1 MTRAAVTHPAQQ
13 HGRGSSST
21 TDGGQRPELPPIVR
35 GHEEYVAR
43 LPRRVIDLAT
53 DQSAPVAGIAVSE
66 RFQQVVDEFEDAT
79 PPQATPAGFRI
90 EWSTDASGTAR
101 FDLVRDISRDHD
113 GELRPTPLLFSVDSA
128 NPYEVAPCAG
138 LVANMTCNPGIV
150 YDLFL
155 NDPEAN
161 VDHRFH
167 TLEEVMAE
175 LARVLGPG
183 CDMSV
188 ELNNPFADFG
198 QILEQI
204 QRYEEIISSHRL
216 VIKVPHTGPVN
227 ADNVTQLLDGDKR
240 LDVRY
245 DSGRTADCLYGHR
258 LALQLHE
265 RGYRV
270 NFTLMFE
277 PHQVALALQARPYF
291 INAFLRHR
299 RVATRTFQGLVA
311 AYEVSGDPAFV
322 KQLREFMLKQDYL
335 SARDTDIDLLEVLE
349 IARTYLANRRVTDEG
364 ADGLDSA
371 RQALRWLRTA
381 HLEDTRLII
390 CSMEGPTWFPDIMAM
405 LTEPEFLDLHHRVV
419 VTTEPSYLARWT
431 SSPQVVS
438 YQRRFMNAARAANEA
453 AGMAPGSMQG
463 Q

>member
-1 MTRAAVTHPAQQ
+1 MTRTTVTHPK
-13 HGRGSSST
+13 HERGRASSST
-21 TDGGQRPELPPIVR
+21 TDGRQRPELPAVVR
-35 GHEEYVAR
+35 GQEEYAAR
-43 LPRRVIDLAT
+43 VPDGLIAAAT
-53 DQSAPVAGIAVSE
+53 EQIPAVTGIGVSE
-66 RFQQVVDEFEDAT
+66 RFRQIIDEFDAAT
-79 PPQATPAGFRI
+79 PSGSTPPGFRI
-90 EWSTDASGTAR
+90 EWSTDASGTVW
-101 FDLVRDISRDHD
+101 FDLVRDISRDRN
-113 GELRPTPLLFSVDSA
+113 GEPRPTPLLFSVDSA

-155 NDPEAN
+155 NDPKAN

-167 TLEEVMAE
+167 TLEEVMTE

-227 ADNVTQLLDGDKR
+227 AENVAQLLDGDKR

-311 AYEVSGDPAFV
+311 AYEVSGDPTFLR
-322 KQLREFMLKQDYL
+322 QLREFMLKQDYL
-335 SARDTDIDLLEVLE
+335 SARDTEADLLEVLE
-349 IARTYLANRRVTDEG
+349 IARTYLYNRRVNDEG

-381 HLEDTRLII
+381 HLDDTRLII

-405 LTEPEFLDLHHRVV
+405 LTEPEFLDLHHRIV

-431 SSPQVVS
+431 SAPQVVS

-453 AGMAPGSMQG
+453 AGMAPGSAQG
-463 Q
+463 R

>member
-1 MTRAAVTHPAQQ
+1 MTRATVTHPAQKR
-13 HGRGSSST
+13 GRESSPT
-21 TDGGQRPELPPIVR
+21 TDGRQRSELPPVVR
-35 GHEEYVAR
+35 GDERYVAR
-43 LPRRVIDLAT
+43 VPGRIVDAAT
-53 DQSAPVAGIAVSE
+53 DQSPSVAGIAVSE
-66 RFQQVVDEFEDAT
+66 RFRQVVDEFEAAT
-79 PPQATPAGFRI
+79 PAHATPAGFRI
-90 EWSTDASGTAR
+90 EWSTDASGTVWL
-101 FDLVRDISRDHD
+101 DLVRDISCDRN
-113 GELRPTPLLFSVDSA
+113 GEPRPTPLLFSVDSA

-138 LVANMTCNPGIV
+138 LVANLTCNPGIV

-155 NDPEAN
+155 NDPKAN

-175 LARVLGPG
+175 LAQVLGPG

-204 QRYEEIISSHRL
+204 QSYEEIISSHRL
-216 VIKVPHTGPVN
+216 VLKVPHTGPVN
-227 ADNVTQLLDGDKR
+227 AENVTQLLDGDKR

-245 DSGRTADCLYGHR
+245 DSGRTADHLHGHR

-335 SARDTDIDLLEVLE
+335 SARDTDTDLLEVLD
-349 IARTYLANRRVTDEG
+349 IARTYLSNRRVTDEG

-381 HLEDTRLII
+381 HLEETRLII

-431 SSPQVVS
+431 SAPQVVS

-453 AGMAPGSMQG
+453 AGMTPGSRQG
-463 Q
+463 R